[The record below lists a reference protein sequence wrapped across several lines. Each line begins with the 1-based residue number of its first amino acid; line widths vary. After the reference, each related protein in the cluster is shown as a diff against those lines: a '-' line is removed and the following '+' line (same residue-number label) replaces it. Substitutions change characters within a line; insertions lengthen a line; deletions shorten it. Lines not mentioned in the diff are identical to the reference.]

1 MGKASRRPKRP
12 DPQGGN
18 LRSQGASC
26 SLEPSS
32 SSSEPPLPLSRC
44 SPTIVA
50 ILATNCREAR
60 PGREH
65 FCDQTLGRL
74 APATLLP
81 HADVVLASLEDSGA
95 AVRRIALKALGRL
108 DPATLAQHSDAVVAR
123 LDDSEAA
130 VRKSALETLAA
141 LEPTALCHYAAAL
154 GMGAKDADEG
164 VREVALAILRSLKG
178 HVDLSE
184 TQSKL
189 EPLELE
195 E

>member
-1 MGKASRRPKRP
+1 M
-12 DPQGGN
+12 
-18 LRSQGASC
+18 
-26 SLEPSS
+26 
-32 SSSEPPLPLSRC
+32 
-44 SPTIVA
+44 
-50 ILATNCREAR
+50 
-60 PGREH
+60 
-65 FCDQTLGRL
+65 
-74 APATLLP
+74 
-81 HADVVLASLEDSGA
+81 LASLEDSGA

-195 E
+195 EYSSAIIASLADSTRAHSPVTLTSSLGMQAHNDWVILISVPAPSTRSSSLISCFHVLFESPEHRRNLVHNFLWTLM